1 MNLSLDLEEA
11 RRFHGHL
18 GPWLVLGLRMGQ
30 TAMEQLQ
37 ARPYFGV
44 QVRVEGPSQ
53 PPPSCLVDGLQ
64 LATGATYGKRNIE
77 LIPAD
82 EVRVVVHNKD
92 TQEALE
98 FRLKAGLSEQFA
110 NWLAAEG
117 DEAASRRVQ
126 TCSREELFTC
136 VHP

>member
-1 MNLSLDLEEA
+1 MEPSLDLEEA

-18 GPWLVLGLRMGQ
+18 GPWLVLGLRLGQ
-30 TAMEQLQ
+30 TAMERLE
-37 ARPYFGV
+37 ARKYFGV
-44 QVRVEGPSQ
+44 RVRVEVPSQ

-82 EVRVVVHNKD
+82 EVRVVIQNTD

-98 FRLKAGLSEQFA
+98 FRLPPGLPERFA
-110 NWLAAEG
+110 DWLAAEG
-117 DEAASRRVQ
+117 DEAASRRAA
-126 TCSREELFTC
+126 TCSLEELFTC
-136 VHP
+136 CP

>member
-1 MNLSLDLEEA
+1 MNPSLDLEEA

-18 GPWLVLGLRMGQ
+18 GPWLVLGLRLGQVAMGR
-30 TAMEQLQ
+30 LQ

-44 QVRVEGPSQ
+44 QVRVEAPPQ

-77 LIPAD
+77 LVPAE
-82 EVRVVVHNKD
+82 EVSVVIRNTD

-98 FRLKAGLSEQFA
+98 LRLIPGLPGQFA
-110 NWLAAEG
+110 GWLSAEG
-117 DEAASRRVQ
+117 EETASRRAKE
-126 TCSREELFTC
+126 CPEDELFTLTSA
-136 VHP
+136 